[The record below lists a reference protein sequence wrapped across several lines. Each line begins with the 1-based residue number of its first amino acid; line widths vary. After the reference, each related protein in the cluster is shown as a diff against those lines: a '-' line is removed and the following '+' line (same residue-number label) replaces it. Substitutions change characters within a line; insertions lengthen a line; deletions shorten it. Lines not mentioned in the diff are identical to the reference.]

1 MNILTLEHMKTISR
15 IKQYLF
21 ISFLGIMTFGCIDN
35 DPEIEELP
43 SAAVAFTYE
52 VIDDVYQL
60 DYYVGA
66 TIQFKSLSAL
76 KGECVWD
83 FGDGSEPVTGEVV
96 THKFA
101 TDGTYQVKLT
111 VAGLK
116 FNRQPILIKDIV
128 PIMSIDSI
136 DGGICEVLSTP
147 VSISVELPNP
157 ENLTEE
163 YLWVFPQGT
172 TDENGNP
179 VITSTSRDPGKV
191 KFSHVGSQ
199 TVRLQVK
206 LAGRQLEEGR
216 VNVQVAYNQDM
227 PTLYYA
233 VKGGNIMALKLV
245 SNKPV
250 GMNIYPFD
258 MGISSGKHPLNIVYS
273 EPSLYILDC
282 GQQFTYVDDAAGILG
297 DGRITV
303 MSKDGSKVE
312 TMLSNVG
319 GAAFNDPFY
328 GYIEGSNLYFSNR
341 NTGISKIGLNE
352 RNKVFS
358 TTEFPWY
365 VQNATLGYY
374 NNGWSY
380 GSMNACFTKINGTWY
395 WCKTYNGTGIF
406 RFTDGDIL
414 PAAITG
420 GHPAPSA
427 GVALSGMNPKSL
439 VWDSKNQFIYFTVY
453 DTGYEGLYR
462 CTLTQF
468 NDIGGTKSNLTQ
480 YKLTTT
486 NNKSVTP
493 ITETGK
499 GEGSTGEFIG
509 ISQLAIDEAT
519 GDVYFG
525 LRSANP
531 SEVKSGLMRYNKA
544 TNKIEHVI
552 EGVEIYGV
560 AVNNTKSKL
569 F

>member
-1 MNILTLEHMKTISR
+1 MKTISR
-15 IKQYLF
+15 VKQYLF
-21 ISFLGIMTFGCIDN
+21 ISLLGLISYGCIDN
-35 DPEIEELP
+35 VPEIEDLP

-52 VIDDVYQL
+52 VVDDVYQL

-66 TIQFKSLSAL
+66 TIEFTSISAL
-76 KGECVWD
+76 EGECVWD
-83 FGDGSEPVTGEVV
+83 FGDNTEPVTGKVV
-96 THKFA
+96 THKYA
-101 TDGTYQVKLT
+101 TEGTYHVKLT
-111 VAGLK
+111 VGGMK
-116 FNRQPILIKDIV
+116 FNRKPILVKDIV
-128 PIMSIDSI
+128 PIMAVDPIE
-136 DGGICEVLSTP
+136 GGICEVLSTP

-157 ENLTEE
+157 ENLPEE
-163 YLWVFPQGT
+163 YLWIFPLGT

-179 VITSTSRDPGKV
+179 ITTSTLQDPGKV

-206 LAGRQLEEGR
+206 LAGRQLEEGK
-216 VNVQVAYNQDM
+216 VNVQVAYNQEV

-245 SNKPV
+245 SNKPA

-258 MGISSGKHPLNIVYS
+258 MGVSSGKRPLNIVFND
-273 EPSLYILDC
+273 PSLYILDC

-297 DGRITV
+297 DGRIMV

-328 GYIEGSNLYFSNR
+328 GYIEGSNLYFANR
-341 NTGISKIGLNE
+341 NTGISRIALNA
-352 RNKVFS
+352 RNKIYS
-358 TTEFPWY
+358 TAEFPWY

-374 NNGWSY
+374 GNGYSF
-380 GSMNACFTKINGTWY
+380 GSMNACFTKINGTWH
-395 WCKTYNGTGIF
+395 WCKTFNGTGIF

-414 PAAITG
+414 PAPITG
-420 GHPAPSA
+420 GQPAPSA
-427 GVALSGMNPKSL
+427 GVALSGMSPKSL
-439 VWDSKNQFIYFTVY
+439 VWDSKNQLIYFTVY

-462 CTLTQF
+462 CTLAQF
-468 NDIGGTKSNLTQ
+468 NAIGGTRGNLAP
-480 YKLTTT
+480 YKMTTT
-486 NNKSVTP
+486 NGKTVTP

-499 GEGSTGEFIG
+499 GEGSSGEFIG
-509 ISQLAIDEAT
+509 ICQLAIDEAT

-525 LRSANP
+525 LRSAIPN
-531 SEVKSGLMRYNKA
+531 EVKTGLMRYNKT

-560 AVNNTKSKL
+560 TINNNKSKL

>member
-1 MNILTLEHMKTISR
+1 MKTISR

-21 ISFLGIMTFGCIDN
+21 ISLIGFIAYGCIDN
-35 DPEIEELP
+35 EPEIEELP

-52 VIDDVYQL
+52 VTDDTYQL
-60 DYYVGA
+60 DYYVGS
-66 TIQFKSLSAL
+66 TIKFTSISGME
-76 KGECVWD
+76 GECVWD
-83 FGDGSEPVTGEVV
+83 FGDGSDPITGEVV
-96 THKFA
+96 THKYA
-101 TDGTYQVKLT
+101 KDGTYQVKLT
-111 VAGLK
+111 IGGLK
-116 FNRQPILIKDIV
+116 FNRQPVLIKDIV
-128 PIMSIDSI
+128 PIMTLNPIV
-136 DGGICEVLSTP
+136 GGICEVLSTP

-163 YLWVFPQGT
+163 YLWIFPQGT
-172 TDENGNP
+172 TDENGNA
-179 VITSTSRDPGKV
+179 IATSTNQDPGKV

-206 LAGRQLEEGR
+206 LAGRVLEEGK
-216 VNVQVAYNQDM
+216 VNVQVAYNKEV

-233 VKGGNIMALKLV
+233 LKNGNIMALKLDN
-245 SNKPV
+245 NKPA

-258 MGISSGKHPLNIVYS
+258 MGVSSGKHPLNILFK
-273 EPSLYILDC
+273 ENSLYVLDA
-282 GQQFTYVDDAAGILG
+282 GQQFTFVDDASGIMG
-297 DGRITV
+297 DGRIMV

-328 GYIEGSNLYFSNR
+328 GYIEGSNLFFANR

-352 RNKVFS
+352 RNKVYS
-358 TTEFPWY
+358 IAEFPWF

-374 NNGWSY
+374 GNGWSY
-380 GSMNACFTKINGTWY
+380 GSMNACFTAINGTWF

-406 RFTDGDIL
+406 RFTNGDIL
-414 PAAITG
+414 SAPITG
-420 GHPAPSA
+420 GQPAPAA

-439 VWDSKNQFIYFTVY
+439 VWDSKNQFIYFTIY

-462 CTLTQF
+462 CTLDQLSA
-468 NDIGGTKSNLTQ
+468 IGGTRSNLAP
-480 YKLTTT
+480 YKLLTT
-486 NNKSVTP
+486 NGKTVTP

-509 ISQLAIDEAT
+509 ISQLTLDEST
-519 GDVYFG
+519 GCVYFG

-531 SEVKSGLMRYNKA
+531 TEVKSGLMRYNPA
-544 TNKIEHVI
+544 INKIEHVI
-552 EGVEIYGV
+552 EGIEVYGV
-560 AVNNTKSKL
+560 VVNNTKSKL